1 MRTIT
6 LPGTDLE
13 TTHLGF
19 GSAALMARLGRRESV
34 RLLELAYEA
43 GIRHFDTARAYGYGE
58 AESAV
63 GEFLKRH
70 GDAVTVTTKFGLVPP
85 RRSRTLRAVKSVAR
99 VAARRTPALRRRL
112 RLRAHA
118 MVQTGRFGPDE
129 ARASFETS
137 LSELG
142 VESVDVLLLHEC
154 RPADLRTEGLLDF
167 LESLVQAGR
176 IRYFGTATDEGS
188 TRTILNDSPGFGR
201 ITQLRHNA
209 LEPALT
215 RLPGIAGRAI
225 ITHSSMRVLMAR
237 LTEAMRDEGRRQRW
251 SDELEVDCSR
261 REVLGGLLMSYSL
274 QSNPDG
280 VVLFS
285 STDETRIRSNAA
297 LVDGDRFS
305 PQQVERFARLSRE
318 TVPHP
323 AAAVA
328 A

>member
-1 MRTIT
+1 M
-6 LPGTDLE
+6 
-13 TTHLGF
+13 
-19 GSAALMARLGRRESV
+19 
-34 RLLELAYEA
+34 
-43 GIRHFDTARAYGYGE
+43 
-58 AESAV
+58 
-63 GEFLKRH
+63 
-70 GDAVTVTTKFGLVPP
+70 
-85 RRSRTLRAVKSVAR
+85 
-99 VAARRTPALRRRL
+99 
-112 RLRAHA
+112 
-118 MVQTGRFGPDE
+118 
-129 ARASFETS
+129 
-137 LSELG
+137 
-142 VESVDVLLLHEC
+142 
-154 RPADLRTEGLLDF
+154 
-167 LESLVQAGR
+167 QAGR

-188 TRTILNDSPGFGR
+188 TRTILDDSPGFGR

-297 LVDGDRFS
+297 LVEGDRFS